1 VATPNESEESI
12 VPLPVMDGIR
22 SCSCTT
28 KADSNRN
35 ITIETTVIDMAGAC
49 ASTNGK
55 NSGSVNELC
64 INKLLSF
71 VSFYRNKSNIDALRR
86 SVLSFFIPSDICQA
100 KKLLSTKY
108 ATKLESSQF
117 LAERRNSAARTAHEA
132 ETDDIIGMFEAL
144 DLKGDLGGF
153 TFVASNLDNLPKFG
167 REEFNLA
174 TVVDRQVQADAAIK
188 DISVTPEHLTSTQA
202 GLAVSAF
209 DSSGSSL
216 EIAKQLSLMCSRKW
230 THSVRLY
237 MCVWII

>member
-1 VATPNESEESI
+1 
-12 VPLPVMDGIR
+12 
-22 SCSCTT
+22 
-28 KADSNRN
+28 
-35 ITIETTVIDMAGAC
+35 
-49 ASTNGK
+49 
-55 NSGSVNELC
+55 VNELC
-64 INKLLSF
+64 INELLSF
-71 VSFYRNKSNIDALRR
+71 VSFYRNKSNIDALLR
-86 SVLSFFIPSDICQA
+86 SVLSFFIPNDICQA

-108 ATKLESSQF
+108 TTKLESSQF
-117 LAERRNSAARTAHEA
+117 KLAERRNSAARTAHEA